1 MVFVLSSRRVMS
13 RFLARGQAGTV
24 LVAIAPRWG
33 ERSLS
38 LPFALYFSFQN
49 FSFSAFSPGL
59 HRAGT
64 GAAFAAEAGSLR
76 TKHRHGSARAR
87 QAQSATDRTRQLCN
101 RSTPLHFGFKDSAS
115 IPLHSDGRKLA
126 RPSKTS
132 GAPKEQ
138 RHQRPRDYV
147 RPNPH

>member
-1 MVFVLSSRRVMS
+1 
-13 RFLARGQAGTV
+13 V

-64 GAAFAAEAGSLR
+64 CAAFAAEAGSLR

-87 QAQSATDRTRQLCN
+87 DGLASFATA
-101 RSTPLHFGFKDSAS
+101 PLHCISAS
-115 IPLHSDGRKLA
+115 KIPPPFHCVPTAANWRDRQN
-126 RPSKTS
+126 TS
-132 GAPKEQ
+132 GAPQ
-138 RHQRPRDYV
+138 RAGTPEAARLRPARLALAREASPGQGISITARGSAY
-147 RPNPH
+147 RRGRQQ